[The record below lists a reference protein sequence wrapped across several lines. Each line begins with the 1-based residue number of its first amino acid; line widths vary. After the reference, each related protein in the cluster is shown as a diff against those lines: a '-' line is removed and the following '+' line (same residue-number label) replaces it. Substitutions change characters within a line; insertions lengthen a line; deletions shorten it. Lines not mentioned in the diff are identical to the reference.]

1 MPGGDPE
8 LLNGGRKSVQS
19 REICRRGR
27 FPASPC
33 MVGGC
38 ASHSIIPGHHPMP
51 LAFDPL
57 YLLLMLPGMAVAG
70 WAQTRIASAYREGSR
85 YRVSSGVTGAKAA
98 AVIMRSSGVDNV
110 PIEPVAGQLTDHY
123 DPSKKILRLSA
134 SNYQDSSLAA
144 VGVAAHEAGHAIQ
157 DASHY
162 PLLVVRNLI
171 VPLAGIGSNISF
183 TALLAGLIFQSMTLV
198 WAGILLFSTV
208 VVFQIVN
215 LPVEFDASRRAREQ
229 LKLTG
234 LITPEEDQVV
244 GKVLGAAAMT
254 YVAATLTS
262 ILQLLFFVIRARG
275 FRRRQDD
282 TYV

>member
-1 MPGGDPE
+1 MV
-8 LLNGGRKSVQS
+8 R
-19 REICRRGR
+19 
-27 FPASPC
+27 SP
-33 MVGGC
+33 
-38 ASHSIIPGHHPMP
+38 PMP

-98 AVIMRSSGVDNV
+98 AVIMHSSGVDNV

-162 PLLVVRNLI
+162 PGLVVRNLI
-171 VPLAGIGSNISF
+171 VPMASLGSMLFWIPVMAGLVLGILQLIIAGIILFSL
-183 TALLAGLIFQSMTLV
+183 TVIFQL
-198 WAGILLFSTV
+198 
-208 VVFQIVN
+208 VN
-215 LPVEFDASRRAREQ
+215 LPVEFNASRRGRQILQA
-229 LKLTG
+229 TG
-234 LITPEEDQVV
+234 LISPDEDQ
-244 GKVLGAAAMT
+244 M
-254 YVAATLTS
+254 VA
-262 ILQLLFFVIRARG
+262 
-275 FRRRQDD
+275 
-282 TYV
+282 

>member
-1 MPGGDPE
+1 
-8 LLNGGRKSVQS
+8 
-19 REICRRGR
+19 
-27 FPASPC
+27 
-33 MVGGC
+33 
-38 ASHSIIPGHHPMP
+38 MP

-98 AVIMRSSGVDNV
+98 AVIMHSSGVDNV

-134 SNYQDSSLAA
+134 DNYQDSSLAA

-183 TALLAGLIFQSMTLV
+183 TALLAGVIFQSMTLV
-198 WAGILLFSTV
+198 WVGILLFSTV
-208 VVFQIVN
+208 VVFQLVN

>member
-1 MPGGDPE
+1 
-8 LLNGGRKSVQS
+8 
-19 REICRRGR
+19 
-27 FPASPC
+27 
-33 MVGGC
+33 
-38 ASHSIIPGHHPMP
+38 MP

-70 WAQTRIASAYREGSR
+70 WAQNRIASAYREGSR

-98 AVIMRSSGVDNV
+98 AIIMHSSGVDNV
-110 PIEPVAGQLTDHY
+110 PIEPVAGQMTDHY

-134 SNYQDSSLAA
+134 DNYQDSSLAA

-171 VPLAGIGSNISF
+171 VPLAGIGSNIAF

-198 WAGILLFSTV
+198 WVGILLFSTV
-208 VVFQIVN
+208 VVFQLVN

-234 LITPEEDQVV
+234 LITPDEDQVV

-275 FRRRQDD
+275 FRRRQDG
-282 TYV
+282 TSV

>member
-1 MPGGDPE
+1 
-8 LLNGGRKSVQS
+8 
-19 REICRRGR
+19 
-27 FPASPC
+27 
-33 MVGGC
+33 
-38 ASHSIIPGHHPMP
+38 MP

-98 AVIMRSSGVDNV
+98 AVIMGSSGVENV

-134 SNYQDSSLAA
+134 ANYQDSSLAA

-183 TALLAGLIFQSMTLV
+183 TALLAGVIFQSMTLV

-208 VVFQIVN
+208 VVFQLVN

-229 LKLTG
+229 LNLTG

>member
-1 MPGGDPE
+1 
-8 LLNGGRKSVQS
+8 
-19 REICRRGR
+19 
-27 FPASPC
+27 
-33 MVGGC
+33 
-38 ASHSIIPGHHPMP
+38 MP

-70 WAQTRIASAYREGSR
+70 WAQSRIASAYREGSR

-98 AVIMRSSGVDNV
+98 AIIMNSSGVDNV
-110 PIEPVAGQLTDHY
+110 PIEPVAGQLTNHY

-144 VGVAAHEAGHAIQ
+144 VGVAAHEAGHALQ

-171 VPLAGIGSNISF
+171 VPLAGYGSNISF
-183 TALLAGLIFQSMTLV
+183 TALMAGMIFRSMTLI

-208 VVFQIVN
+208 VVFQLIN
-215 LPVEFDASRRAREQ
+215 LPVEFNASRRAREQ

-234 LITPEEDQVV
+234 LITPAEDQVI

-282 TYV
+282 TYA

>member
-1 MPGGDPE
+1 
-8 LLNGGRKSVQS
+8 
-19 REICRRGR
+19 
-27 FPASPC
+27 
-33 MVGGC
+33 
-38 ASHSIIPGHHPMP
+38 MP

-70 WAQTRIASAYREGSR
+70 WAQNRIASAYREGSR

-98 AVIMRSSGVDNV
+98 AVIMHSSGVDNV

-134 SNYQDSSLAA
+134 DNYQDSSLAA
-144 VGVAAHEAGHAIQ
+144 VGVAAHEAGHAFQ

-183 TALLAGLIFQSMTLV
+183 TALLAGVIFQSMTLV
-198 WAGILLFSTV
+198 WVGILLFSTV
-208 VVFQIVN
+208 VVFQLVN

-234 LITPEEDQVV
+234 LITPAEDQVV

-275 FRRRQDD
+275 FRRRHDG
-282 TYV
+282 TAV

>member
-1 MPGGDPE
+1 
-8 LLNGGRKSVQS
+8 
-19 REICRRGR
+19 
-27 FPASPC
+27 
-33 MVGGC
+33 
-38 ASHSIIPGHHPMP
+38 MP

-57 YLLLMLPGMAVAG
+57 YLVLMLPGMAVAG
-70 WAQTRIASAYREGSR
+70 WAQARIASAYREGSR

-123 DPSKKILRLSA
+123 DPSQKILRLSA
-134 SNYQDSSLAA
+134 DNYQDSSLAA

-171 VPLAGIGSNISF
+171 VPLAGIGSNVSF

-198 WAGILLFSTV
+198 WVGILLFSTV
-208 VVFQIVN
+208 VVFQLVN

-234 LITPEEDQVV
+234 LITPDEDQVV

>member
-1 MPGGDPE
+1 
-8 LLNGGRKSVQS
+8 
-19 REICRRGR
+19 
-27 FPASPC
+27 
-33 MVGGC
+33 MVR
-38 ASHSIIPGHHPMP
+38 SLPMP

-70 WAQTRIASAYREGSR
+70 WAQNRIASAYREGSR

-98 AVIMRSSGVDNV
+98 AVIMHSSGVDNV

-134 SNYQDSSLAA
+134 NNYQDSSLAA
-144 VGVAAHEAGHAIQ
+144 VGVAAHEAGHALQ

-162 PLLVVRNLI
+162 PLLVIRNLI

-183 TALLAGLIFQSMTLV
+183 TALMAGVIFQSMTLV

-208 VVFQIVN
+208 VVFQLVN

-234 LITPEEDQVV
+234 LISPAEDQVV

-275 FRRRQDD
+275 FRRRRDD

>member
-1 MPGGDPE
+1 
-8 LLNGGRKSVQS
+8 
-19 REICRRGR
+19 
-27 FPASPC
+27 
-33 MVGGC
+33 MVR
-38 ASHSIIPGHHPMP
+38 SLPMP

-134 SNYQDSSLAA
+134 DNYQDSSLAA

-198 WAGILLFSTV
+198 WVGILLFSTV
-208 VVFQIVN
+208 VVFQLVN

>member
-1 MPGGDPE
+1 
-8 LLNGGRKSVQS
+8 
-19 REICRRGR
+19 
-27 FPASPC
+27 
-33 MVGGC
+33 
-38 ASHSIIPGHHPMP
+38 MP

-57 YLLLMLPGMAVAG
+57 YLLLMVPGMLIGG
-70 WAQTRIASAYREGSR
+70 WAQTRIATAYREGSR
-85 YRVSSGVTGAKAA
+85 YRSSSGATDATAA
-98 AVIMRSSGVDNV
+98 ATIMRAAGVGNV

-123 DPSKKILRLSA
+123 DPSRKILRLSA
-134 SNYQDSSLAA
+134 PNYQDNSLAA

-162 PLLVVRNLI
+162 PLLVIRNFI

-183 TALLAGLIFQSMTLV
+183 TALLAGVFLHSMLLV

-208 VVFQIVN
+208 VVFQLVN

-229 LKLTG
+229 LQITG

-262 ILQLLFFVIRARG
+262 ILQLVFFVIRARG
-275 FRRRQDD
+275 FRRSQED
-282 TYV
+282 

>member
-1 MPGGDPE
+1 
-8 LLNGGRKSVQS
+8 
-19 REICRRGR
+19 
-27 FPASPC
+27 
-33 MVGGC
+33 
-38 ASHSIIPGHHPMP
+38 MP

-85 YRVSSGVTGAKAA
+85 YRASSGATGAEAA
-98 AVIMRSSGVDNV
+98 AVIMRLAGVENV

-134 SNYQDSSLAA
+134 LNYQDNSLAA

-171 VPLAGIGSNISF
+171 VPLAGLGSNISF
-183 TALLAGLIFQSMTLV
+183 TALLAGVLFQSMTLV

-208 VVFQIVN
+208 VVFQLVN

-229 LKLTG
+229 LQQAR
-234 LITPEEDQVV
+234 LITPDEDQVV
-244 GKVLGAAAMT
+244 GRVLGAAAMT

-262 ILQLLFFVIRARG
+262 ILQLLFFLIRARG
-275 FRRRQDD
+275 FRGRRNDMSD
-282 TYV
+282 

>member
-1 MPGGDPE
+1 
-8 LLNGGRKSVQS
+8 
-19 REICRRGR
+19 
-27 FPASPC
+27 
-33 MVGGC
+33 
-38 ASHSIIPGHHPMP
+38 MP

-85 YRVSSGVTGAKAA
+85 YRASSGATGAEAA
-98 AVIMRSSGVDNV
+98 AVIMRQAGVDNV

-134 SNYQDSSLAA
+134 QNYQDNSLAA

-171 VPLAGIGSNISF
+171 VPLAGAGSNISF
-183 TALLAGLIFQSMTLV
+183 TALLAGVLFQSMTLV

-208 VVFQIVN
+208 VVFQLVN

-229 LKLTG
+229 LQHAG
-234 LITPEEDQVV
+234 LITPDEDQVV
-244 GKVLGAAAMT
+244 GRVLGAAAMT
-254 YVAATLTS
+254 YLAATLTS
-262 ILQLLFFVIRARG
+262 ILQLLFFLIRARG
-275 FRRRQDD
+275 FRGRRNDMSN
-282 TYV
+282 